1 MVCSRCESPVVRFA
15 VPDSYREYAPSEA
28 STATICTRCLR
39 VRPRSETDG
48 TSRSERADVTA
59 VSEAFPTRQKPAV
72 GIALALELCTS
83 LARNRDRLEALLAD
97 LEQAGTDPLL
107 TLERLCRD
115 PTIEPETD
123 LERRVHQL
131 EQLLY

>member
-15 VPDSYREYAPSEA
+15 VPESYREYAPSEA
-28 STATICTRCLR
+28 STTTICTRCLR
-39 VRPRSETDG
+39 VRPPSESDET
-48 TSRSERADVTA
+48 TRSERTDVTA
-59 VSEAFPTRQKPAV
+59 VSEAFPIRPKPAA
-72 GIALALELCTS
+72 GIALALGLCAS
-83 LARNRDRLEALLAD
+83 LAQNRNRLEALLAD

-115 PTIEPETD
+115 PTLEPEID

>member
-1 MVCSRCESPVVRFA
+1 MICSRCNSPVVRFA

-28 STATICTRCLR
+28 SRATICTRCLR
-39 VRPRSETDG
+39 VRPRSETDE
-48 TSRSERADVTA
+48 TSRNERADFTA
-59 VSEAFPTRQKPAV
+59 VSEAFPTRQKPAA
-72 GIALALELCTS
+72 GIALALELCAS
-83 LARNRDRLEALLAD
+83 LAQNRNRLEALLAD

-115 PTIEPETD
+115 PALEPSID